1 MQSSERVAPDLRDPL
16 FVSVR
21 YPRNRAMPRLFWTRL
36 STSVTLHP
44 FSAFTLS
51 APVADDGSLSIEAI
65 PMSEKYT
72 IVIFG
77 ASGDLTRRKLAPSL
91 YDLCRKGR
99 LPEKWRIVGMARS
112 EFTDDAFREHIEAGV
127 KEFAKAT
134 YDAKKWREFA
144 GNITYLQGDVND
156 LEQLKAL
163 DKSLSEWEDGDVANR
178 IYYLSIAPRLYEETI
193 TNLGQADMVHEGHGW
208 RRVVIEKPF
217 GHDLAS
223 ARHLNDAAH
232 QVLTESQI
240 YRIDHYLGKETVQNL
255 LVFRFANSLYEPV
268 WNRNYIDHV
277 QITAAETVDV
287 GHRASFYDGVG
298 VVRDMIQNHVM
309 QLLSLVAAEPP
320 ASFQAEAIRNEKAK
334 VFSAIRP
341 IRPVDVA
348 SCTVR
353 GQYRKYRDADG
364 VAPGST
370 TPTYAALRLFVD
382 NWRWQGVPFYMRSGK
397 ALAAKVT
404 EITIF
409 FKRPPHV
416 MFPMPEGAKLAPNR
430 LSICIQPDE
439 GIHFSFQVKV
449 PDTPAEMREV
459 DMSFHYEETFGALA
473 IPEAY
478 ERLLLDVIKGDA
490 SLFTRS
496 DAIELSWE
504 LIDPI
509 LAGWE
514 SKHAPPLSFYE
525 SGSWGP
531 SEANHLIAHDGYQWV
546 YGCGHESEP

>member
-1 MQSSERVAPDLRDPL
+1 VAEVDSL
-16 FVSVR
+16 F
-21 YPRNRAMPRLFWTRL
+21 
-36 STSVTLHP
+36 
-44 FSAFTLS
+44 
-51 APVADDGSLSIEAI
+51 IEAN

-91 YDLCRKGR
+91 YDLFRKGR
-99 LPEKWRIVGMARS
+99 MPEKWRIVGLARS
-112 EFTDDAFREHIEAGV
+112 EFSDDAFREHIEEGV
-127 KEFAKAT
+127 KEFAKAK
-134 YDAKKWREFA
+134 YDGKKWREFA
-144 GNITYLQGDVND
+144 SNITYLKGDINN
-156 LEQLKAL
+156 LEQLTAL
-163 DKSLSEWEDGDVANR
+163 DKSLAEWEGDDTANR
-178 IYYLSIAPRLYEETI
+178 IYYLSIAPSLYENTI
-193 TNLGQADMVHEGHGW
+193 ANLGKAGMVHEGNGW

-217 GHDLAS
+217 GHDLVS
-223 ARHLNDAAH
+223 ARQLNAAAH
-232 QVLTESQI
+232 QVLAESQI

-298 VVRDMIQNHVM
+298 VMRDMIQNHVM

-320 ASFQAEAIRNEKAK
+320 ASFHAEAIRNEKAK

-341 IRPVDVA
+341 IRPEDVA
-348 SCTVR
+348 KCTVR
-353 GQYRKYRDADG
+353 GQYRKYRDTEG
-364 VAPGST
+364 VAPGSN
-370 TPTYAALRLFVD
+370 TPTYAALRFFID

-416 MFPMPEGAKLAPNR
+416 MFPMPEGTEPAPNR

-439 GIHFSFQVKV
+439 GISFSFQAKV
-449 PDTPAEMREV
+449 PDTAAEMRDVE
-459 DMSFHYEETFGALA
+459 MSFNYEESFGALS

-509 LAGWE
+509 LTGWD
-514 SKHAPPLSFYE
+514 SKYAPPLNFYE

-531 SEANHLIAHDGYQWV
+531 PEADQLIAHNGYKWSHC
-546 YGCGHESEP
+546 CGHEPGGD